1 MNEKKENINQINEL
15 LISSY
20 KIIGI
25 LGKGSFG
32 IVKLGIH
39 ILTNEKVAIKI
50 ISKAN
55 EKHNILTE
63 TEISILKSINHQNII
78 KVFDVIETKENFYI
92 IFEYISGGELQKFI
106 QIQGRL
112 NQNTIMK
119 IFYQLIIGIS
129 YLHNNNIIHRDL
141 KPENILLT
149 KNEEIKI
156 IDFGLAIQLNK
167 NNTLLKSQC
176 GSINYCSP
184 EIIKGE
190 EYNGKLADIWSI
202 GIILYFMNCG
212 YLPFIGKNNKEIQKN
227 IISCKIEFPSNI
239 PFIIKDLLSK
249 ILVINPNNRISI
261 KEIMKHTVFKHGKRI
276 FMNDNIIYDYNT
288 NCIKECILKKCEEIA
303 NEYMN
308 QFENIN
314 NINKLALKE
323 ILKNKAL
330 KETNWSNCLS
340 GFSTEYKKDK
350 RDSYFFKSFSPS
362 NIESLT
368 PRDIIKKINK
378 IDDTEI
384 LDNSIIPIK
393 NKLKLNVEKKKQ
405 KNKLSLS
412 SKKTRSINIKSILK
426 ESKLNINNNNNN
438 ENLDNKITIKVYKN
452 SSYKKTKNDS
462 YKKEINKNK
471 IQMTNNNINSK
482 TIEIVKSGENI
493 PSFLNN
499 KIEYSQKK
507 ISSQSSKFTLYFTNE
522 NIKPPSKMFPFKIN
536 YPKNKSKNKSTQCKL
551 KPYIK
556 KNINKKEDNS
566 SKNILL
572 QKSNEN
578 SSYIKTKSLII
589 TQKNYINESIKSP
602 VKSFNNKKVHKV
614 NIVKLSTV
622 SRYSDKKCL
631 DNNDRLNYNNDNNV
645 KNNNN
650 LSKNLH
656 TPIKK
661 INTSNYENYINLNIN
676 HPVKISVKLNELCN
690 NQINDNP

>member
-15 LISSY
+15 LKSSY

-25 LGKGSFG
+25 LGKGAFG

-39 ILTNEKVAIKI
+39 LPTNEKVAIKI
-50 ISKAN
+50 ISKTN

-78 KVFDVIETKENFYI
+78 KVYDVIETKEYYYI
-92 IFEYISGGELQKFI
+92 IFEYISGGELQKYI

-119 IFYQLIIGIS
+119 IFYQLILGIS

-156 IDFGLAIQLNK
+156 IDFGLAIKLNN

-202 GIILYFMNCG
+202 GIILYYMNCG
-212 YLPFIGKNNKEIQKN
+212 DLPFIGKNNKEIQKN
-227 IISCKIEFPSNI
+227 IINCKIEYPSNI

-261 KEIMKHTVFKHGKRI
+261 KDIMKHTVFKHGKRI

-288 NCIKECILKKCEEIA
+288 NCIKESILNKCNDIA
-303 NEYMN
+303 NEDMN
-308 QFENIN
+308 HFENMN
-314 NINKLALKE
+314 DINKIALMK

-330 KETNWSNCLS
+330 KETNWSNFLS

-350 RDSYFFKSFSPS
+350 RDSYFFKSFSPT
-362 NIESLT
+362 NVDSLT
-368 PRDIIKKINK
+368 PRDIIKKFKKN
-378 IDDTEI
+378 DDTDI

-393 NKLKLNVEKKKQ
+393 NKLKLNIEKKKQ

-412 SKKTRSINIKSILK
+412 SKKTRSINIKSILR
-426 ESKLNINNNNNN
+426 ESKLNINRNKTK
-438 ENLDNKITIKVYKN
+438 ENLNNKITIKVYKN
-452 SSYKKTKNDS
+452 ASYKKRKNDS
-462 YKKEINKNK
+462 YKKEINKNNK
-471 IQMTNNNINSK
+471 IEITNNNINSK
-482 TIEIVKSGENI
+482 TIEILKSEEKSNK
-493 PSFLNN
+493 
-499 KIEYSQKK
+499 KIEYSPKK

-522 NIKPPSKMFPFKIN
+522 NIKPPSKMFPFTIN
-536 YPKNKSKNKSTQCKL
+536 CSKNKSKNKSTQSKL

-556 KNINKKEDNS
+556 KDIKKKEDNS
-566 SKNILL
+566 KNTLL

-578 SSYIKTKSLII
+578 SSYIKTKSLILG
-589 TQKNYINESIKSP
+589 QKNMKNESIKSP
-602 VKSFNNKKVHKV
+602 IKSFNNKKDSKV
-614 NIVKLSTV
+614 NIVRLNSV
-622 SRYSDKKCL
+622 SRYSNTKDLDK
-631 DNNDRLNYNNDNNV
+631 NNKVNNNNDNNS

-650 LSKNLH
+650 LSKTLF

-661 INTSNYENYINLNIN
+661 INTSNYENYINMNIN
-676 HPVKISVKLNELCN
+676 HPVKISVKLNEICN
-690 NQINDNP
+690 NNINDNP

>member
-15 LISSY
+15 LKSSY

-25 LGKGSFG
+25 LGKGAFG

-39 ILTNEKVAIKI
+39 LPTNEKVAIKI
-50 ISKAN
+50 ISKTN

-78 KVFDVIETKENFYI
+78 KVYDVIETKEYYYI
-92 IFEYISGGELQKFI
+92 IFEYISGGELQKYI

-119 IFYQLIIGIS
+119 IFYQLILGIS

-156 IDFGLAIQLNK
+156 IDFGLAIKLNN

-202 GIILYFMNCG
+202 GIILYYMNCG
-212 YLPFIGKNNKEIQKN
+212 DLPFIGKNNKEIQKN
-227 IISCKIEFPSNI
+227 IINCKIEYPSNI

-288 NCIKECILKKCEEIA
+288 NCIKESILKKCNDIA
-303 NEYMN
+303 NEDIN
-308 QFENIN
+308 HFENMN
-314 NINKLALKE
+314 DINKIALMK

-330 KETNWSNCLS
+330 KETNWSNFLS

-350 RDSYFFKSFSPS
+350 RDSYFFKSFSPT
-362 NIESLT
+362 NVDSLT
-368 PRDIIKKINK
+368 PRDIIKKFKKN
-378 IDDTEI
+378 DDTDI

-393 NKLKLNVEKKKQ
+393 NKLKLNIEKKKQ

-412 SKKTRSINIKSILK
+412 SKKTRSINIKSILR
-426 ESKLNINNNNNN
+426 ESKLNINRNKTK
-438 ENLDNKITIKVYKN
+438 ENLNNKITIKVYKN
-452 SSYKKTKNDS
+452 SSYKKRKNDS
-462 YKKEINKNK
+462 YKKEINKNNK
-471 IQMTNNNINSK
+471 IEITNNNINSK
-482 TIEIVKSGENI
+482 TIEILKSEEKSNK
-493 PSFLNN
+493 
-499 KIEYSQKK
+499 KIEYSPKK

-522 NIKPPSKMFPFKIN
+522 NIKPPSKMFPFTIN
-536 YPKNKSKNKSTQCKL
+536 CSKNKSKNKSTQSKL

-556 KNINKKEDNS
+556 KDIKKKEDNS
-566 SKNILL
+566 KNTLL

-578 SSYIKTKSLII
+578 SSYIKTKSLILG
-589 TQKNYINESIKSP
+589 QKNMKNESIKSP
-602 VKSFNNKKVHKV
+602 IKSFNNKKDSKV
-614 NIVKLSTV
+614 NIVRLNSV
-622 SRYSDKKCL
+622 SRYSNTKDLDK
-631 DNNDRLNYNNDNNV
+631 NNKVNNNNDNNS

-650 LSKNLH
+650 LSKTLF

-661 INTSNYENYINLNIN
+661 INTSNYENYINMNIN
-676 HPVKISVKLNELCN
+676 HPVKISVKLNEICN
-690 NQINDNP
+690 NNINDNP

>member
-1 MNEKKENINQINEL
+1 MNEIKENINQINEL
-15 LISSY
+15 LKSSY

-39 ILTNEKVAIKI
+39 IPTNEKVAIKI
-50 ISKAN
+50 ISKVN

-78 KVFDVIETKENFYI
+78 KVFDVIETKENYYI
-92 IFEYISGGELQKFI
+92 IFEYISGGNLQKYI
-106 QIQGRL
+106 QTQGRL

-119 IFYQLIIGIS
+119 FFYQLIIGIS

-156 IDFGLAIQLNK
+156 IDFGLAIKLKN
-167 NNTLLKSQC
+167 NNTLLKTQC

-212 YLPFIGKNNKEIQKN
+212 DLPFNGKNNKEIQKN
-227 IISCKIEFPSNI
+227 IVSCKIQYPSNI

-249 ILVINPNNRISI
+249 ILIINPNNRISI
-261 KEIMKHTVFKHGKRI
+261 KEIMKHSVFKHGKRI

-288 NCIKECILKKCEEIA
+288 NCIKESILKKCDDIT
-303 NEYMN
+303 NEDLN
-308 QFENIN
+308 DFN
-314 NINKLALKE
+314 NINDIHKIALKK

-330 KETNWSNCLS
+330 KQTNWSNFLS
-340 GFSTEYKKDK
+340 GFPSEYNKDK

-362 NIESLT
+362 NIDSLT
-368 PRDIIKKINK
+368 PRDIIKKIKK
-378 IDDTEI
+378 IDETEI
-384 LDNSIIPIK
+384 LDNSITPIK
-393 NKLKLNVEKKKQ
+393 NKLKLNIEKNYQ
-405 KNKLSLS
+405 KSKLSLS
-412 SKKTRSINIKSILK
+412 SKKTRSININSILK
-426 ESKLNINNNNNN
+426 ESKLNFNKNKD
-438 ENLDNKITIKVYKN
+438 NLNNKITIKVYKN
-452 SSYKKTKNDS
+452 SSYKNKTKIDIN
-462 YKKEINKNK
+462 KEEIKKNK
-471 IQMTNNNINSK
+471 IEITNNSNNINSK
-482 TIEIVKSGENI
+482 TIENIKNGENI
-493 PSFLNN
+493 SSFDNN
-499 KIEYSQKK
+499 KLEHSPKK

-522 NIKPPSKMFPFKIN
+522 NIKPPSKMFPFTIN
-536 YPKNKSKNKSTQCKL
+536 FSKNKSNNKSTQSKL

-556 KNINKKEDNS
+556 KNIKKNEDNT

-589 TQKNYINESIKSP
+589 SNKNFINESIKSP
-602 VKSFNNKKVHKV
+602 LKSLNNKKDSKEK
-614 NIVKLSTV
+614 IVKCV
-622 SRYSDKKCL
+622 SRYSDKKSI
-631 DNNDRLNYNNDNNV
+631 DNNNDLNNNNDNSL
-645 KNNNN
+645 KNNNC
-650 LSKNLH
+650 LSKNLN
-656 TPIKK
+656 TPKK
-661 INTSNYENYINLNIN
+661 INTSNYENNIN
-676 HPVKISVKLNELCN
+676 MNINYPIKISVKLNELCN
-690 NQINDNP
+690 FHIKDNP

>member
-15 LISSY
+15 LKSSY

-25 LGKGSFG
+25 LGKGAFG

-39 ILTNEKVAIKI
+39 LPTNEKVAIKI
-50 ISKAN
+50 ISKTN

-63 TEISILKSINHQNII
+63 TEITILKSINHQNII
-78 KVFDVIETKENFYI
+78 KVYDVIETKEYYYI
-92 IFEYISGGELQKFI
+92 IFEYISGGELQKYI

-119 IFYQLIIGIS
+119 IFYQLILGIS

-156 IDFGLAIQLNK
+156 IDFGLAIKLNN

-202 GIILYFMNCG
+202 GIILYYMNCG
-212 YLPFIGKNNKEIQKN
+212 DLPFIGKNNKEIQKN
-227 IISCKIEFPSNI
+227 IINCKIEYPSNI

-288 NCIKECILKKCEEIA
+288 NCIKESILNKCNDIA
-303 NEYMN
+303 NEDIN
-308 QFENIN
+308 QFLNIN
-314 NINKLALKE
+314 DINKIALMK

-330 KETNWSNCLS
+330 KETNWSNFLS

-350 RDSYFFKSFSPS
+350 RDSYFFKSFSPT
-362 NIESLT
+362 NVDSLT
-368 PRDIIKKINK
+368 PRDIIKKFKKN
-378 IDDTEI
+378 DDTDI

-393 NKLKLNVEKKKQ
+393 NKLKLNIEKKKQ

-412 SKKTRSINIKSILK
+412 SKKTRSINIKSILR
-426 ESKLNINNNNNN
+426 ESKLNINRNKTK
-438 ENLDNKITIKVYKN
+438 ENLNNKITIKVYKN
-452 SSYKKTKNDS
+452 SSYKKRKNDS
-462 YKKEINKNK
+462 YKKEINKNNK
-471 IQMTNNNINSK
+471 IEITNNNINSK
-482 TIEIVKSGENI
+482 TIEILKSEEKSNK
-493 PSFLNN
+493 
-499 KIEYSQKK
+499 KIEYSPKK

-522 NIKPPSKMFPFKIN
+522 NIKPPSKMFPFTIN
-536 YPKNKSKNKSTQCKL
+536 CSKNKSKNKSTQSKL

-556 KNINKKEDNS
+556 KDIKKKEDNS
-566 SKNILL
+566 KNTLL

-578 SSYIKTKSLII
+578 SSYIKTKSLILG
-589 TQKNYINESIKSP
+589 QKNMKNESIKSP
-602 VKSFNNKKVHKV
+602 IKSFNNKKDSKV
-614 NIVKLSTV
+614 NIVRLNSV
-622 SRYSDKKCL
+622 SRYSNTKDLDK
-631 DNNDRLNYNNDNNV
+631 NNKVNNNNDNNS

-650 LSKNLH
+650 LSKTLF

-661 INTSNYENYINLNIN
+661 INTSNYENYINMNIN
-676 HPVKISVKLNELCN
+676 HPVKISVKLNEICN
-690 NQINDNP
+690 NNIKDNP

>member
-15 LISSY
+15 LKSSY

-25 LGKGSFG
+25 LGKGAFG

-39 ILTNEKVAIKI
+39 LPTNEKVAIKI
-50 ISKAN
+50 ISKTN

-78 KVFDVIETKENFYI
+78 KVYDVIETKEYYYI
-92 IFEYISGGELQKFI
+92 IFEYISGGELQKYI

-119 IFYQLIIGIS
+119 IFYQLILGIS

-156 IDFGLAIQLNK
+156 IDFGLAIKLNN

-202 GIILYFMNCG
+202 GIILYYMNCG
-212 YLPFIGKNNKEIQKN
+212 DLPFIGKNNKEIQKN
-227 IISCKIEFPSNI
+227 IINCKIEYPSNI

-261 KEIMKHTVFKHGKRI
+261 KDIMKHTVFKHGKRI

-288 NCIKECILKKCEEIA
+288 NCIKESILNKCNDIA
-303 NEYMN
+303 NEDIN
-308 QFENIN
+308 HFENMN
-314 NINKLALKE
+314 DINKIALMK

-330 KETNWSNCLS
+330 KETNWSNFLS

-350 RDSYFFKSFSPS
+350 RDSYFFKSFSPT
-362 NIESLT
+362 NVDSLT
-368 PRDIIKKINK
+368 PRDIIKKFKKN
-378 IDDTEI
+378 DDTDI

-393 NKLKLNVEKKKQ
+393 NKLKLNIEKKKQ

-412 SKKTRSINIKSILK
+412 SKKTRSINIKSILR
-426 ESKLNINNNNNN
+426 ESKLNINRNKTK
-438 ENLDNKITIKVYKN
+438 ENLNNKITIKVYKN
-452 SSYKKTKNDS
+452 SSYKKRKNDS
-462 YKKEINKNK
+462 YKKEINKNNK
-471 IQMTNNNINSK
+471 IEITNNNINSK
-482 TIEIVKSGENI
+482 TIEILKSEEKSNK
-493 PSFLNN
+493 
-499 KIEYSQKK
+499 KIEYSPKK

-522 NIKPPSKMFPFKIN
+522 NIKPPSKMFPFTIN
-536 YPKNKSKNKSTQCKL
+536 CSKNKSKNKSTQSKL

-556 KNINKKEDNS
+556 KDIKKKEDNS
-566 SKNILL
+566 KNTLL

-578 SSYIKTKSLII
+578 SSYIKTKSLILG
-589 TQKNYINESIKSP
+589 QKNIKNESIKSP
-602 VKSFNNKKVHKV
+602 IKSFNNKKDSKV
-614 NIVKLSTV
+614 NIVRLNSV
-622 SRYSDKKCL
+622 SRYSNTKDLDK
-631 DNNDRLNYNNDNNV
+631 NNKVNNNNDNNS

-650 LSKNLH
+650 LSKTLF

-661 INTSNYENYINLNIN
+661 INTSNYENYINMNIN
-676 HPVKISVKLNELCN
+676 HPVKISVKLNEICN
-690 NQINDNP
+690 NNINDNP

>member
-15 LISSY
+15 LKSSY

-25 LGKGSFG
+25 LGKGAFG

-39 ILTNEKVAIKI
+39 LPTNEKVAIKI
-50 ISKAN
+50 ISKTN

-78 KVFDVIETKENFYI
+78 KVYDVIETKEYYYI
-92 IFEYISGGELQKFI
+92 IFEYISGGELQKYI

-119 IFYQLIIGIS
+119 IFYQLILGIS

-156 IDFGLAIQLNK
+156 IDFGLAIKLNN

-202 GIILYFMNCG
+202 GIILYYMNCG
-212 YLPFIGKNNKEIQKN
+212 DLPFIGKNNKEIQKN
-227 IISCKIEFPSNI
+227 IINCKIEYPSNI

-288 NCIKECILKKCEEIA
+288 NCIKESILNKCNDIA
-303 NEYMN
+303 NEDIN
-308 QFENIN
+308 QFLNIN
-314 NINKLALKE
+314 DINKIALMK

-330 KETNWSNCLS
+330 KETNWSNFLS

-350 RDSYFFKSFSPS
+350 RDSYFFKSFSPT
-362 NIESLT
+362 NVDSLT
-368 PRDIIKKINK
+368 PRDIIKKFKKN
-378 IDDTEI
+378 DDTDI

-393 NKLKLNVEKKKQ
+393 NKLKLNIEKKKQ

-412 SKKTRSINIKSILK
+412 SKKTRSINIKSILR
-426 ESKLNINNNNNN
+426 ESKLNINRNKTK
-438 ENLDNKITIKVYKN
+438 ENLNNKITIKVYKN
-452 SSYKKTKNDS
+452 SSYKKRKNDS
-462 YKKEINKNK
+462 YKKEINKNNK
-471 IQMTNNNINSK
+471 IEITNNNINSK
-482 TIEIVKSGENI
+482 TIEILKSEEKSNK
-493 PSFLNN
+493 
-499 KIEYSQKK
+499 KIEYSPKK

-522 NIKPPSKMFPFKIN
+522 NIKPPSKMFPFTIN
-536 YPKNKSKNKSTQCKL
+536 CSKNKSKNKSTQSKL

-556 KNINKKEDNS
+556 KDIKKKEDNS
-566 SKNILL
+566 KNTLL

-578 SSYIKTKSLII
+578 SSYIKTKSLILG
-589 TQKNYINESIKSP
+589 QKNMKNESIKSP
-602 VKSFNNKKVHKV
+602 IKSFNNKKDSKV
-614 NIVKLSTV
+614 NIVRLNSV
-622 SRYSDKKCL
+622 SRYSNTKDLDK
-631 DNNDRLNYNNDNNV
+631 NNKVNNNNDNNS

-650 LSKNLH
+650 LSKTLF

-661 INTSNYENYINLNIN
+661 INTSNYENYINMNIN
-676 HPVKISVKLNELCN
+676 HPVKISVKLNEICN
-690 NQINDNP
+690 NNINDNP

>member
-15 LISSY
+15 LKSSY

-25 LGKGSFG
+25 LGKGAFG

-39 ILTNEKVAIKI
+39 LPTNEKVAIKI
-50 ISKAN
+50 ISKTN

-78 KVFDVIETKENFYI
+78 KVYDVIETKEYYYI
-92 IFEYISGGELQKFI
+92 IFEYISGGELQKYI

-119 IFYQLIIGIS
+119 IFYQLILGIS

-156 IDFGLAIQLNK
+156 IDFGLAIKLNN

-202 GIILYFMNCG
+202 GIILYYMNCG
-212 YLPFIGKNNKEIQKN
+212 DLPFIGKNNKEIQKN
-227 IISCKIEFPSNI
+227 IINCKIEYPSNI

-261 KEIMKHTVFKHGKRI
+261 KDIMKHTVFKHGKRI

-288 NCIKECILKKCEEIA
+288 NCIKESILNKCNDIA
-303 NEYMN
+303 NEDIN
-308 QFENIN
+308 HFENMN
-314 NINKLALKE
+314 DINKIALMK

-330 KETNWSNCLS
+330 KETNWSNFLS

-350 RDSYFFKSFSPS
+350 RDSYFFKSFSPT
-362 NIESLT
+362 NVDSLT
-368 PRDIIKKINK
+368 PRDIIKKFKKN
-378 IDDTEI
+378 DDTDI

-393 NKLKLNVEKKKQ
+393 NKLKLNIEKKKQ

-412 SKKTRSINIKSILK
+412 SKKTRSINIKSILR
-426 ESKLNINNNNNN
+426 ESKLNINRNKTK
-438 ENLDNKITIKVYKN
+438 ENLNNKITIKVYKN
-452 SSYKKTKNDS
+452 SSYKKRKNDS
-462 YKKEINKNK
+462 YKKEINKNNK
-471 IQMTNNNINSK
+471 IEITNNNINSK
-482 TIEIVKSGENI
+482 TIEILKSEEKSNK
-493 PSFLNN
+493 
-499 KIEYSQKK
+499 KIEYSPKK

-522 NIKPPSKMFPFKIN
+522 NIKPPSKMFPFTIN
-536 YPKNKSKNKSTQCKL
+536 CSKNKSKNKSTQSKL

-556 KNINKKEDNS
+556 KDIKKKEDNS
-566 SKNILL
+566 KNTLL

-578 SSYIKTKSLII
+578 SSYIKTKSLILG
-589 TQKNYINESIKSP
+589 QKNMKNESIKSP
-602 VKSFNNKKVHKV
+602 IKSFNNKKDSKV
-614 NIVKLSTV
+614 NIVRLNSV
-622 SRYSDKKCL
+622 SRYSNTKDLDK
-631 DNNDRLNYNNDNNV
+631 NNKVNNNNDNNS

-650 LSKNLH
+650 LSKTLF

-661 INTSNYENYINLNIN
+661 INTSNYENYINMNIN
-676 HPVKISVKLNELCN
+676 HPVKISVKLNEICN
-690 NQINDNP
+690 NNINDNP